1 MQIANNEITRNVNS
15 QLCKKYVKHWN
26 IGIFCV
32 CFMKLDIFEN
42 VIGKI
47 LHPGKQSLSQVKYNE
62 IKL

>member
-15 QLCKKYVKHWN
+15 ELCKKYVKRN

-47 LHPGKQSLSQVKYNE
+47 LHPRKQSLSQVKYNE

>member
-15 QLCKKYVKHWN
+15 QLCKKYVKRN

-47 LHPGKQSLSQVKYNE
+47 LHPRK
-62 IKL
+62 